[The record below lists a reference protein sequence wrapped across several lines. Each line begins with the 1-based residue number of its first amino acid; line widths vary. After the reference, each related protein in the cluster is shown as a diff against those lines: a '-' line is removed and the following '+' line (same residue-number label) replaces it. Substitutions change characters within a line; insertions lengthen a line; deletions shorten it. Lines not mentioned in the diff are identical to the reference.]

1 MTTST
6 LESAQLDINR
16 LVVPSFEHALAFWWA
31 LTWRSLVWTLGAL
44 VVLWVPLFG
53 LQLFG
58 AYLAIPDLVFRLLGY
73 AIGAAVQVY
82 VVREM
87 MDKEFSKF
95 KVCVVTKTDAGLG

>member
-6 LESAQLDINR
+6 LESPQLDTNR
-16 LVVPSFEHALAFWWA
+16 LVAPSFEHALAFWWA
-31 LTWRSLVWTLGAL
+31 LAWRSLVWTLGAL

-58 AYLAIPDLVFRLLGY
+58 AYLAIPEVMFRLLGY

-82 VVREM
+82 VVREIL
-87 MDKEFSKF
+87 DKEFRKF
-95 KVCVVTKTDAGLG
+95 KVCVVSKT